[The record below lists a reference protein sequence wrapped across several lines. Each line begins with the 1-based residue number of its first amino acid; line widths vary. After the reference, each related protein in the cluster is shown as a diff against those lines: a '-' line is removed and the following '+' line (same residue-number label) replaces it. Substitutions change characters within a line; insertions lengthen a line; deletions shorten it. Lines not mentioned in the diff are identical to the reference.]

1 MLTLKFI
8 RYIKLISIK
17 THVFYFLLL
26 RKLCMYYL
34 ARKKQTCSINIILSS
49 TESWN
54 WAFHKKTFSVGVD
67 LESVSSH
74 ELGTGVSASVPT
86 IFFYKGL
93 YLIAGGEYPGDTPHI
108 IVTGKPQRVFMNP
121 T

>member
-1 MLTLKFI
+1 
-8 RYIKLISIK
+8 
-17 THVFYFLLL
+17 
-26 RKLCMYYL
+26 MYYL
-34 ARKKQTCSINIILSS
+34 VRKKQTCSINIILSS
-49 TESWN
+49 TESRN

-74 ELGTGVSASVPT
+74 ELGTGVSECPHHFLLQGPLSHSRRGV
-86 IFFYKGL
+86 
-93 YLIAGGEYPGDTPHI
+93 PGDIPRI